1 MGPETYEVA
10 IIGGGPAGL
19 TAGMYLRRSHIEAVL
34 IERELPGGQPIT
46 SPLVENYPGFPEGI
60 AGVELMER
68 MRKQAERFN
77 LEFRTFSPVE
87 KLEQEGSVKRIQF
100 EGGEIKSLS
109 VIVATGRSPRKLGVE
124 GEEEFF
130 GRGVSYC
137 ATCDGPLFAGKTVM
151 VVGGG
156 DAAAEEALYLTR
168 FAKRVILVHRR
179 DELRASNYLAERVN
193 NEPAI
198 QPLWNSEVSKIEG
211 DTVVKRV
218 VISNNETGEQT
229 EVDASGVFIYVGN
242 IPNTGFL
249 PEQVKRDTGG
259 FLLTNE
265 SFETNMPGV
274 FAAGDVRSGNFKQIL
289 VAAAEGAIASKSAQR
304 YLEDVGARKA
314 YKGERL

>member
-1 MGPETYEVA
+1 M
-10 IIGGGPAGL
+10 

>member
-19 TAGMYLRRSHIEAVL
+19 TAGIYLRRSHIEAVL
-34 IERELPGGQPIT
+34 LERELPGGQPIT

-77 LEFRTFSPVE
+77 LEFKTFSPVE
-87 KLEQEGSVKRIQF
+87 GLVQEGSVKHIQF
-100 EGGEIKSLS
+100 EGGEVKSLS

-137 ATCDGPLFAGKTVM
+137 ATCDGPLFSGKTVM

-168 FAKRVILVHRR
+168 FAKKVILVHRR
-179 DELRASNYLAERVN
+179 DELRASDYLAERVS
-193 NEPAI
+193 NEPTI
-198 QPLWNSEVSKIEG
+198 QTLWNSEVSKIEG

-218 VISNNETGEQT
+218 VISNNKTGEQT
-229 EVDASGVFIYVGN
+229 EVDVSGVFIYVGN

-249 PEQVKRDTGG
+249 PEQVKRDAGG

-265 SFETNMPGV
+265 SFETDMPGV

-304 YLEDVGARKA
+304 YLEDIGAREA